1 MADISWLVAL
11 AAGGLSFLSPCILPL
26 VPGYIGYI
34 SAGIHDDEEQ
44 EPKTSLMVIRSLF
57 FVLGFTLVFIA
68 LGATASAVGQFL
80 YRYVHFLNRIA
91 GAFIIFFGLYLLGL
105 IPLDKLGKSVRI
117 PLPKAGGGSLSAFL
131 MGIAFAAG
139 WTPCIGSVLA
149 GILLYAGMSD
159 TMTQGVLLLG
169 FYSLGLGIPFVLTA
183 LFLKWF
189 YGFVSRF
196 DQVLARVSKAGGF
209 LLVLLGLGIFFDKMA
224 DVTNWLMSM
233 GIPGR

>member
-1 MADISWLVAL
+1 MADVSWLVAL

-34 SAGIHDDEEQ
+34 SSGIDDQ
-44 EPKTSLMVIRSLF
+44 DGREPKTSLMVTRSIF
-57 FVLGFTLVFIA
+57 FVLGFSLIFIA

-80 YRYVHFLNRIA
+80 YQYVHFLNRIA
-91 GAFIIFFGLYLLGL
+91 GAFIVFFGLYLLGV
-105 IPLDKLGKSVRI
+105 IPMEKLGKTFRI
-117 PLPKAGGGSLSAFL
+117 QTPKTGNGSLSALL
-131 MGIAFAAG
+131 MGVAFAAG

-159 TMTQGVLLLG
+159 TMMQGVMLLG
-169 FYSLGLGIPFVLTA
+169 FYSLGLGIPFILTA

-196 DQVLARVSKAGGF
+196 DRALARVSKAGGF
-209 LLVLLGLGIFFDKMA
+209 LLVLLGLAIFFDKMA
-224 DVTNWLMSM
+224 DFTFWLMSIN
-233 GIPGR
+233 IPGV